1 VRRPFIVAELS
12 CNHGGSLDEAMQL
25 VKDCA
30 EAGADAIKLQTWT
43 PGTMVL
49 DSSLVIESGPWAG
62 RNMVE
67 LYEQAYTPWEWHEPL
82 FARARSLG
90 MVGFSS
96 VFDAGALA
104 FLESIHCPMYK
115 IASFEIVDHY
125 LLRLVAAT
133 GKPIILSTG
142 MATMEEVNAA
152 VYHASER
159 GNEITVL
166 VCCSS
171 YPALPENYDLR
182 LGIKH
187 LISERYRVGLSDHTR
202 GIGVAVA
209 FATAGVEV
217 IEKHV
222 AILGDTLDAGFSISP
237 HTLGLMVQA
246 CRDAVACYPNA
257 DEKPLREFGP
267 LPEEA
272 PQLALRRSL
281 HFACD
286 MVAGQEITHSCLTTA
301 RPAHGLPCS
310 DRDSVVG
317 RKVTIAVQAGQPVT
331 TKALI

>member
-1 VRRPFIVAELS
+1 
-12 CNHGGSLDEAMQL
+12 MQL

-30 EAGADAIKLQTWT
+30 DAGADAIKLQTWT

-62 RNMVE
+62 RNMAD
-67 LYEQAYTPWEWHEPL
+67 LYEQAFTPWEWHEPL

-115 IASFEIVDHY
+115 IASFEIGDRY
-125 LLRLVAAT
+125 LIRMVAGT
-133 GKPIILSTG
+133 GKPIVLSTG
-142 MATMEEVNAA
+142 MATTEEVNAA
-152 VYHASER
+152 VYYASER

-166 VCCSS
+166 LCCSS
-171 YPALPENYDLR
+171 YPAFPENYDLR
-182 LGIKH
+182 LGALLSGRFEI
-187 LISERYRVGLSDHTR
+187 GLSDHTR

-209 FATAGVEV
+209 AAALGAAM

-222 AILGDTLDAGFSISP
+222 ANLGDTLDSGFSINP
-237 HTLGLMVQA
+237 QTLGVMVQA
-246 CRDAVACYPNA
+246 CRDAVGCYPFN
-257 DEKPLREFGP
+257 DEKPERKFGP

-286 MVAGQEITHSCLTTA
+286 MAAGQEITHSCLTTA

-310 DRDSVVG
+310 ARGSVVG
-317 RKVTIAVQAGQPVT
+317 RKVAIVIQAGQPVT
-331 TKALI
+331 DKVLI